1 MTSATI
7 ATELG
12 DIELDLGATSC
23 SRATGLPCL
32 GQRAARRPCRS
43 ARCPG

>member
-12 DIELDLGATSC
+12 DIEVDLFDESAPKATANFVKLAG
-23 SRATGLPCL
+23 RASTTTSSST
-32 GQRAARRPCRS
+32 A
-43 ARCPG
+43 

>member
-12 DIELDLGATSC
+12 DIEVDLFSQA
-23 SRATGLPCL
+23 AP
-32 GQRAARRPCRS
+32 RAA
-43 ARCPG
+43 